1 MSTRT
6 AEAVPTRPARFTLDP
21 AFTVGEVNPRLFGS
35 FVEHLGRCVYTGI
48 FEPDHP
54 SADEAGM
61 RTDVLDL
68 IRELGVTT
76 IRYPGGNFVSGYK
89 WEDSVGTVESRPRR
103 LDLAWRSTE
112 TNRFGLSEYIAFL
125 KKIGPQSEPMMALNL
140 GTRGVAE
147 ALELQEYAN
156 HPVGTALSD
165 LRVSH
170 GDKEPFGIRLW
181 CLGNEM
187 DGPWQTGHKT
197 AEEYGRIA
205 AETAR
210 AMRQI
215 DPSVELVACGSS
227 YQGMPTFAKWEA
239 TVLQETYD
247 LVDYISLHAYY
258 EPRDGDVDSFL
269 ASAVDMESFIE
280 NVVATCDHVG
290 ARLKSKK
297 QINLSFDEWN
307 VWYTAEWLAIENS
320 ASRDWAEAPRLL
332 ENHYSVLDAVVFG
345 SLLIALLRHADRVT
359 VACLAQLVNVIAPIL
374 TEPGGPA
381 WRQTTFFPFAQASKY
396 GRGQVLDV
404 RVDSPTY
411 ETEKYG
417 EADLLHA
424 TAVGAEDGS
433 VTVFAVNRSRTESL
447 PLQVTLNGLAL
458 TSVVEHSA
466 LADADPDARNTLTD
480 PARVTPHQV
489 SGTTLSNG
497 TLSAELEP
505 LSWNMIR
512 LAQYFSPPA

>member
-1 MSTRT
+1 MRT
-6 AEAVPTRPARFTLDP
+6 ARFTLNP

-48 FEPDHP
+48 FEPGHP
-54 SADEAGM
+54 AADEDGI

-68 IRELGVTT
+68 VRELGVTA

-89 WEDSVGTVESRPRR
+89 WEDSVGPVEDRPRR
-103 LDLAWRSTE
+103 LDLAWRTTE
-112 TNRFGLSEYIAFL
+112 SNRFGLSEYIAFL
-125 KKIGPQSEPMMALNL
+125 KKVGPQAEPMMAVNL

-156 HPVGTALSD
+156 HPSGTALSD
-165 LRVSH
+165 LRAEH
-170 GDKEPFGIRLW
+170 GDKDPFGIRLW

-197 AEEYGRIA
+197 AEEYGRLA

-215 DPSVELVACGSS
+215 DPDLELVACGSS
-227 YQGMPTFAKWEA
+227 GQSMETFAAWEA

-247 LVDYISLHAYY
+247 LVDHISLHAYY
-258 EPRDGDVDSFL
+258 EPHDGDVDSFL

-297 QINLSFDEWN
+297 KINLSFDEWN
-307 VWYTAEWLAIENS
+307 VWYMAKTQAEVS
-320 ASRDWAEAPRLL
+320 ALDWPEAPRLL
-332 ENHYSVLDAVVFG
+332 EDNYSVTDAVVFG

-359 VACLAQLVNVIAPIL
+359 VACLAQLVNVIAPIM

-396 GRGQVLDV
+396 GRGEVLDV

-411 ETEKYG
+411 ETKKYG

-424 TAVGAEDGS
+424 TAVRAEDGS

-447 PLQVTLNGLAL
+447 PLDVALSGLDL
-458 TSVVEHSA
+458 SEVVEHSA
-466 LADADPDARNTLTD
+466 LADADPDARNTLAE
-480 PARVTPHQV
+480 PERVVPHAV
-489 SGTTLSNG
+489 DGTALSDG
-497 TLSAELEP
+497 RLTAALEP
-505 LSWNMIR
+505 LSWNVIR
-512 LAQYFSPPA
+512 LR

>member
-6 AEAVPTRPARFTLDP
+6 ARFTLDP
-21 AFTVGEVNPRLFGS
+21 AFTVGRVDPRLFGS
-35 FVEHLGRCVYTGI
+35 FVEHLGRCVYTGV
-48 FEPDHP
+48 FEPGHP
-54 SADEAGM
+54 AADDQGL
-61 RTDVLDL
+61 RTDVLEL
-68 IRELGVTT
+68 VRELGVTT

-89 WEDSVGTVESRPRR
+89 WEDSVGPVEDRPRR
-103 LDLAWRSTE
+103 LDLAWHSTE

-125 KKIGPQSEPMMALNL
+125 RKIGPQAEPMMAVNL

-156 HPVGTALSD
+156 HPAGTALSD
-165 LRVSH
+165 LRAAH
-170 GDKEPFGIRLW
+170 GDKDPFDIRLW

-197 AEEYGRIA
+197 AREYGRAA

-215 DPSVELVACGSS
+215 DPGVELVACGSS
-227 YQGMPTFAKWEA
+227 SQSMPTFAEWEA
-239 TVLQETYD
+239 TVLEEAYE

-258 EPRDGDVDSFL
+258 EPADGDLDSFL

-297 QINLSFDEWN
+297 KINLSFDEWN
-307 VWYTAEWLAIENS
+307 VWYLSRWEEHARTIDQ
-320 ASRDWAEAPRLL
+320 RDWPEAPRLL
-332 ENHYSVLDAVVFG
+332 EDNYSVTDAVVFG

-381 WRQTTFFPFAQASKY
+381 WRQTTFFPFAQASRY

-404 RVDSPTY
+404 RVDSPTH
-411 ETEKYG
+411 ETRKYG
-417 EADLLHA
+417 ETDLLHA
-424 TAVGAEDGS
+424 TAVRADDGT
-433 VTVFAVNRSRTESL
+433 VTVFAVNRDRTGAL
-447 PLQVTLNGLAL
+447 PLEVALNGLDL
-458 TSVVEHSA
+458 TAVTEHSA
-466 LADADPDARNTLTD
+466 LADADPDARNTLDD
-480 PARVTPHQV
+480 PERVTPHRV
-489 SGTTLSNG
+489 EGTSLEDGRLT
-497 TLSAELEP
+497 AVLEP
-505 LSWNMIR
+505 LSWNVIR
-512 LAQYFSPPA
+512 LA

>member
-1 MSTRT
+1 MRT
-6 AEAVPTRPARFTLDP
+6 ARFTLDP
-21 AFTVGEVNPRLFGS
+21 AFTVGEVNPRIFGS

-48 FEPDHP
+48 FEPTHP
-54 SADEAGM
+54 TADTEGL
-61 RTDVLDL
+61 RQDVLDL
-68 IRELGVTT
+68 VRELGVTT

-89 WEDSVGTVESRPRR
+89 WEDSVGPAESRPRR

-125 KKIGPQSEPMMALNL
+125 RKLGPQAEPMMAINL

-156 HPVGTALSD
+156 HPAGTALSEQ
-165 LRVSH
+165 RIAH
-170 GDKEPFGIRLW
+170 GDKEPFGINLW

-197 AEEYGRIA
+197 AEEYGRVA

-215 DPSVELVACGSS
+215 DPDLELVACGSS
-227 YQGMPTFAKWEA
+227 GQSMETFAEWEA
-239 TVLQETYD
+239 TVLKETYD

-258 EPRDGDVDSFL
+258 EETDGDRDSFL
-269 ASAVDMESFIE
+269 ASAVDTESFIE

-297 QINLSFDEWN
+297 KINLSFDEWN
-307 VWYTAEWLAIENS
+307 VWYQ
-320 ASRDWAEAPRLL
+320 SRPNPHPVEDWQETPRIL
-332 ENHYSVLDAVVFG
+332 EDVYTVTDAVVFG

-359 VACLAQLVNVIAPIL
+359 VACLAQLVNVIAPIM
-374 TEPGGPA
+374 TEPGGAA

-411 ETEKYG
+411 ETKKHG

-424 TAVGAEDGS
+424 TAVRAEDGS
-433 VTVFAVNRSRTESL
+433 VTVFAVNRSQTESL
-447 PLQVTLNGLAL
+447 PLEVALNGLGL
-458 TSVVEHSA
+458 TSVVEHTA
-466 LADADPDARNTLTD
+466 LADADPDARNTVDD
-480 PARVTPHQV
+480 PERVAPHAV
-489 SGTTLSNG
+489 EGTALQDG
-497 TLSAELEP
+497 TLTAVLEP
-505 LSWNMIR
+505 LSWNVIR
-512 LAQYFSPPA
+512 IA

>member
-1 MSTRT
+1 MRS
-6 AEAVPTRPARFTLDP
+6 ARFTLDP
-21 AFTVGEVNPRLFGS
+21 AFTVGTVDPRLFGS
-35 FVEHLGRCVYTGI
+35 FVEHLGRCVYTGV

-54 SADEAGM
+54 CADASGL
-61 RTDVLDL
+61 RTDVLEL
-68 IRELGVTT
+68 VRELGVTAV
-76 IRYPGGNFVSGYK
+76 RYPGGNFVSGYK
-89 WEDSVGTVESRPRR
+89 WEDSVGPVEERPRR

-125 KKIGPQSEPMMALNL
+125 KKIGPQAEPMMAVNL

-156 HPVGTALSD
+156 HPSGTALSD
-165 LRVSH
+165 LRIAH
-170 GDKEPFGIRLW
+170 GDKDPFGIRLW

-197 AEEYGRIA
+197 AAEYGRLA

-210 AMRQI
+210 AMRRI
-215 DPSVELVACGSS
+215 DPHVELVACGSS
-227 YQGMPTFAKWEA
+227 GQSMPTFAEWEA

-247 LVDYISLHAYY
+247 LVDHISLHAYY
-258 EPRDGDVDSFL
+258 EPLDGDVDSFL

-297 QINLSFDEWN
+297 KINLSFDEWN
-307 VWYTAEWLAIENS
+307 VWYMSRSQEEAERADPG
-320 ASRDWAEAPRLL
+320 DWPEAPRLL
-332 ENHYSVLDAVVFG
+332 EDNYSVLDAVVFG

-359 VACLAQLVNVIAPIL
+359 VACLAQLVNVIASIM

-411 ETEKYG
+411 PTGKYG
-417 EADLLHA
+417 ETDLLHA
-424 TAVGAEDGS
+424 TAVRAEDGT
-433 VTVFAVNRSRTESL
+433 VTVFAVNRSRTEPL
-447 PLQVTLNGLAL
+447 PLEVALAGLDL
-458 TSVVEHSA
+458 TGVVEHSA

-480 PARVTPHQV
+480 PERVTPHPV
-489 SGTTLSNG
+489 EGTTVTDG
-497 TLSAELEP
+497 TLAATLEP
-505 LSWNMIR
+505 LSWNVIR
-512 LAQYFSPPA
+512 LA